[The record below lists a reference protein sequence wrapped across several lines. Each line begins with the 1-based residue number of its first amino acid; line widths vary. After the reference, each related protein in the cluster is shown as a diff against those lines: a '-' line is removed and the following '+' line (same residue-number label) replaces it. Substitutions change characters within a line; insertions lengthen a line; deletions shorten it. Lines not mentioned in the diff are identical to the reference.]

1 MPEFEA
7 IEEGKSDETTVTERE
22 TEILP
27 LIASGMTSPQIADKL
42 FLSLSTIKWHR
53 KRLLEKFDS
62 ANTAE
67 LISKAKEK
75 GFI

>member
-1 MPEFEA
+1 M
-7 IEEGKSDETTVTERE
+7 TERE
-22 TEILP
+22 AEILP
-27 LIASGMTSPQIADKL
+27 LIASGMTSPQIADKI
-42 FLSLSTIKWHR
+42 FLSLATIKWHR
-53 KRLLEKFDS
+53 KKLLEKFEV